1 MLKFVQSF
9 PQIRLAIYGAASL
22 ILAGLV
28 LAGILTEGQSGNILT
43 YVAMGLG
50 SVATLLAGLNVTKTP
65 ATSTVFV
72 GGTQLPTVN
81 DVISQGIAAA
91 NQVQSNLAPTV
102 DQIRAQL
109 ELQLGSRRTG

>member
-1 MLKFVQSF
+1 M
-9 PQIRLAIYGAASL
+9 
-22 ILAGLV
+22 
-28 LAGILTEGQSGNILT
+28 
-43 YVAMGLG
+43 
-50 SVATLLAGLNVTKTP
+50 
-65 ATSTVFV
+65 
-72 GGTQLPTVN
+72 N